1 MRNLRWWDL
10 SQGDPH
16 LHTLMACIIKS
27 PIWPLFGQWGVDDQ
41 RLNLRLKVRA
51 AICLEIMACK

>member
-1 MRNLRWWDL
+1 
-10 SQGDPH
+10 
-16 LHTLMACIIKS
+16 MACIIKS